1 MYQEVLQFEALKEN
15 ILKYN
20 PHSDLEFIRKAA
32 EFAVNAH
39 EGQNRKSGEPFVI
52 HPYNVALILSELEM
66 DDEAIA
72 AGLLHDTVED
82 TEARIEDIQVLHLNL
97 FSSLKM

>member
-39 EGQNRKSGEPFVI
+39 EGQNRKSDMYMRSFETGVRGFLRCRVLLKA
-52 HPYNVALILSELEM
+52 HP
-66 DDEAIA
+66 
-72 AGLLHDTVED
+72 
-82 TEARIEDIQVLHLNL
+82 
-97 FSSLKM
+97 